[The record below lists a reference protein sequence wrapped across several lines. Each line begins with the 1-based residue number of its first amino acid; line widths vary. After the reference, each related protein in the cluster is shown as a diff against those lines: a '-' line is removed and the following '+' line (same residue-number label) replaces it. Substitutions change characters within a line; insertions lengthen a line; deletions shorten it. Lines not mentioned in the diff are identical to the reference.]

1 MATSRIPPGPPP
13 GAVLSAG
20 GGGTEADGTRSDRT
34 APGAA
39 RTGGAE
45 YGGTASG
52 VPDSGGPPSAA
63 DSLRV
68 ALLVSRARAAAR
80 AGDLDGALRMLRDAD
95 TVRTGTG
102 TGTGTGTR
110 TGADDRRGHDETDP
124 DAPDVAGHPD
134 VLDLLARIHAQRGEP
149 EQAAACWRRA
159 LELNPEDSAASAGL
173 ARIDRLAGR
182 GPRAALARHRTA
194 TALAAA
200 VCALA
205 AVTAGTAVLA
215 DGAGGRPERS
225 GPSQADLVEQRA
237 RQLAAERRAE
247 QARDRDRAATR
258 RAEAAEA
265 LARAL
270 RAPGIRPQ
278 AHGDSVEVAFADGL
292 FSEGAELTP
301 SGAGRLAVLGER
313 LAGRRLHVE
322 IRGHA
327 ATVPGAPTGGGS
339 VVALWRALIAA
350 RELSAATGMPLTAF
364 TTASADQRDAPYAEP
379 ARNRTVT
386 VVITPAQPAAAE
398 KAGPAS
404 SPEEAGPAG
413 WDVTRVSERH
423 RPPTVTSSAAPGA
436 GLWPRRPGAC
446 EPRGHQHMTA
456 VSPAPQEEYRRTRTT

>member
-1 MATSRIPPGPPP
+1 
-13 GAVLSAG
+13 
-20 GGGTEADGTRSDRT
+20 
-34 APGAA
+34 
-39 RTGGAE
+39 
-45 YGGTASG
+45 
-52 VPDSGGPPSAA
+52 
-63 DSLRV
+63 V

-80 AGDLDGALRMLRDAD
+80 SGDLDGALRMLRDAD
-95 TVRTGTG
+95 TMGTG
-102 TGTGTGTR
+102 TGARTRTR
-110 TGADDRRGHDETDP
+110 TGADDRRGHDETDE

-159 LELNPEDSAASAGL
+159 LELNPEDPAASAGL

-215 DGAGGRPERS
+215 DGAGRPERS

-270 RAPGIRPQ
+270 WAPGIRPQ

-322 IRGHA
+322 IHGHA

-364 TTASADQRDAPYAEP
+364 TTVSADQRDAPYAEP

-398 KAGPAS
+398 
-404 SPEEAGPAG
+404 
-413 WDVTRVSERH
+413 
-423 RPPTVTSSAAPGA
+423 
-436 GLWPRRPGAC
+436 
-446 EPRGHQHMTA
+446 
-456 VSPAPQEEYRRTRTT
+456 